1 MSEDNN
7 SFDVEHEN
15 SKVIRPLI
23 SELQIRHRTAQLA
36 ESIAGEYNAKDLV
49 IVAVLKGAF
58 IFTADL
64 VRRLYDLG
72 LKPDLDFVRAFS
84 YGSDDRSSG
93 RVAIEFDIS
102 IKLNGRHVLI
112 VDDIVDTG
120 RTLDFLKQHIMSMG
134 AADVKSCVML
144 DKPSRREV
152 DFNPDW
158 IGFEISNVFVVGY
171 GMDYAE
177 RYRYLPFITTVDQV
191 EDV

>member
-1 MSEDNN
+1 MSEDDN
-7 SFDVEHEN
+7 SFGMQHGN

-36 ESIAGEYNAKDLV
+36 ESIAGEYRSKDLV

-58 IFTADL
+58 VFTADL

-72 LKPDLDFVRAFS
+72 LKPDLDFIGAFS

-102 IKLNGRHVLI
+102 IKLNERHVLI
-112 VDDIVDTG
+112 VDDIIDTG
-120 RTLDFLKQHIMSMG
+120 RTLDYVKRHITSMG

-152 DFNPDW
+152 DFNPNW

-171 GMDYAE
+171 GMDYDE
-177 RYRYLPFITTVDQV
+177 RYRYLPFIITVDQV

>member
-36 ESIAGEYNAKDLV
+36 ESIAGEYSGKDLV

-120 RTLDFLKQHIMSMG
+120 RTLDFLKQHIMSTG

>member
-36 ESIAGEYNAKDLV
+36 ESIAGEYSGKDLV